1 MCGSPLPGSQLQL
14 STGSLDFAVTII
26 MIVGKNCPAVH
37 CNLVKDLG
45 NIWRWV
51 QNTDF
56 TECCG
61 SCAVWRHLLREL
73 YKQNLTCAS
82 AFPSRLDSA
91 STAGSRTRLLLLCGH
106 PRAQSGT
113 VLLRSL
119 AYCSSW
125 LLLRMGSR
133 NEPRQACIKLGKQV
147 SAGMWQAAQPGFWHP
162 KWVLEPAVLELVAAP
177 G

>member
-61 SCAVWRHLLREL
+61 SCTVWRHLLREL
-73 YKQNLTCAS
+73 YKQNLTCVS
-82 AFPSRLDSA
+82 AFPSRLDSHFPA
-91 STAGSRTRLLLLCGH
+91 DWTLHPQWAQEPGCCCCVAILEHRVGQCCYRAWPTAVPGCC
-106 PRAQSGT
+106 SGW
-113 VLLRSL
+113 VPEMNLDKL
-119 AYCSSW
+119 A
-125 LLLRMGSR
+125 L
-133 NEPRQACIKLGKQV
+133 N
-147 SAGMWQAAQPGFWHP
+147 
-162 KWVLEPAVLELVAAP
+162 
-177 G
+177 